1 MKILLFGGSGM
12 VGREL
17 ARALAAHEVV
27 VPPHSRADITDS
39 SSVERVVA
47 EEKPD
52 FIINAAAIIDV
63 GALESDPDLGKR
75 VNTDGAA
82 HIAHSAAGA
91 GIAHL
96 LVSSS
101 YVFGGSTEQYAE
113 EAPVHPANVY
123 GKTKAEAESI
133 TLSCGGSVARSSWL
147 YSNYRDTFVDEVAK
161 TLNEGKVFEASPQRG
176 NPTSCADFA
185 ASVVKNFINSSPKK
199 SGVYHIVNEGGASR
213 YEIAQEIAKILGV
226 SEQLV
231 KERAFSPNN
240 LRPSVVL
247 ANTKL
252 PKLPAWEESLRA
264 YIATTYR
271 QGRSSSV

>member
-1 MKILLFGGSGM
+1 M

-133 TLSCGGSVARSSWL
+133 TLSCGGIVARSSWL

-176 NPTSCADFA
+176 NPTSGNEFA
-185 ASVVKNFINSSPKK
+185 AAVVTYFVDSSPK

-213 YEIAQEIAKILGV
+213 YELALEIARALGV
-226 SEQLV
+226 PENLV
-231 KERAFSPNN
+231 VAKDFPSSAT
-240 LRPSVVL
+240 RPSVVL
-247 ANTKL
+247 LNKKL
-252 PKLPAWEESLRA
+252 PPLPRWEESLHSYLTRD
-264 YIATTYR
+264 R
-271 QGRSSSV
+271 

>member
-1 MKILLFGGSGM
+1 M

-27 VPPHSRADITDS
+27 APPRSRADSTDAVA
-39 SSVERVVA
+39 VERTVA

-63 GALESDPDLGKR
+63 GALERDPAMGKR

-82 HIAHSAAGA
+82 HIAHAAGA

-101 YVFGGSTEQYAE
+101 YVFGDSPEPYAE
-113 EAPVHPANVY
+113 GAPVHPTNVY
-123 GKTKAEAESI
+123 GQTKAEAESI

-147 YSNYRDTFVDEVAK
+147 YSSYRDTFVDEVAK
-161 TLNEGKVFEASPQRG
+161 ALDEGKVFEASAQRG
-176 NPTSCADFA
+176 TPTSGTDFA
-185 ASVVKNFINSSPKK
+185 AAVVKNFIDSTHP
-199 SGVYHIVNEGGASR
+199 SGIYHIVNEGGASR

-226 SEQLV
+226 SGRLV

-240 LRPSVVL
+240 LRPSVML

>member
-17 ARALAAHEVV
+17 ANALMAHKVV
-27 VPPHSRADITDS
+27 APLHSRVDVTNTA
-39 SSVERVVA
+39 SVERAVA
-47 EEKPD
+47 EEKLD

-63 GALESDPDLGKR
+63 NTLERDPELGKR
-75 VNTDGAA
+75 INTDGAA
-82 HIAHSAAGA
+82 HIARAAAGA

-101 YVFGGSTEQYAE
+101 YVFGYSAEPYAE
-113 EAPVHPANVY
+113 DAPVHPTNVY
-123 GKTKAEAESI
+123 GQTKAEAESVV
-133 TLSCGGSVARSSWL
+133 LSCGGSVVRSSWL
-147 YSNYRDTFVDEVAK
+147 YSAYRGTFVDEVARILK
-161 TLNEGKVFEASPQRG
+161 EGKAFEASSQRG
-176 NPTSCADFA
+176 NPTSGAEFA
-185 ASVVKNFINSSPKK
+185 SAVVKNFINSSPKK

-240 LRPSVVL
+240 LRPSVLL

-264 YIATTYR
+264 YIAATHR
-271 QGRSSSV
+271 HGRSSSV